1 MISSEPLVTHEQ
13 KGHPDD
19 RGCAEKSFA
28 QIINYRLKSLHLY
41 SLQRLRER
49 YTIMYAWILEDTV
62 LNLITEENLSHFAA
76 IWQALHSP
84 SDLESHLPARVLSLR
99 EGSFSVQVANL
110 FNVPPQSIRDIS
122 DVGVPAFKE
131 RLDQFLSIIPNESLC
146 QAYTDIRQ
154 PESNSLTHVELVF
167 GPLCSYAVK
176 YKSRSKNQDTP

>member
-1 MISSEPLVTHEQ
+1 MSGVPQGSVNGSLLFLILLGDIEANMISSEPLVTHEQ

-76 IWQALHSP
+76 IW
-84 SDLESHLPARVLSLR
+84 
-99 EGSFSVQVANL
+99 
-110 FNVPPQSIRDIS
+110 
-122 DVGVPAFKE
+122 
-131 RLDQFLSIIPNESLC
+131 
-146 QAYTDIRQ
+146 
-154 PESNSLTHVELVF
+154 
-167 GPLCSYAVK
+167 
-176 YKSRSKNQDTP
+176 